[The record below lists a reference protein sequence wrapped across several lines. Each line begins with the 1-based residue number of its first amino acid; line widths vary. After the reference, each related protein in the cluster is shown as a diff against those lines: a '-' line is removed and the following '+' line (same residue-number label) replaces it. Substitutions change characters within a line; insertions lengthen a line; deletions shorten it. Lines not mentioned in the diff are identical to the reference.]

1 MEPNFSA
8 EKKPQTK
15 EVKTMRYEKPELVAV
30 HSACSAVQG
39 HPELG
44 KSHDTADN
52 SQQEPSIPAYEADE

>member
-1 MEPNFSA
+1 
-8 EKKPQTK
+8 
-15 EVKTMRYEKPELVAV
+15 MRYEKPELVAV